1 MELQAYL
8 LKPGLKI
15 ILSNEIG
22 RITKQ
27 ILDQINSK
35 LCEILKVKEMK
46 EWKNE
51 RTLQALLIGLKKWME
66 KFTHIS
72 NSTHPSKNNRG
83 LKICEATCDNK
94 IQRYRNNLSR

>member
-35 LCEILKVKEMK
+35 LCEILKV
-46 EWKNE
+46 NE
-51 RTLQALLIGLKKWME
+51 
-66 KFTHIS
+66 
-72 NSTHPSKNNRG
+72 
-83 LKICEATCDNK
+83 
-94 IQRYRNNLSR
+94 